1 MKRPGFE
8 AFRETFL
15 HCLSAFTGKDPLEL
29 PEIKWAEVG
38 TEAARQELL
47 EVVIGELRESH
58 GVEFEI
64 NRRLLSLEGPVE
76 SLIIQAYHELNTIY
90 LMERIYA
97 KVRAKLN

>member
-1 MKRPGFE
+1 MKRPDFE

-15 HCLSAFTGKDPLEL
+15 HCLSAFTGRDLLEL
-29 PEIKWAEVG
+29 PEVKWAEVG
-38 TEAARQELL
+38 AEDARRELL
-47 EVVIGELRESH
+47 EVVIVKLRESH

-64 NRRLLSLEGPVE
+64 NHRLLSLEGPVE

-97 KVRAKLN
+97 KIRAKLN